1 MTYQVCKKMS
11 RGALVCVMNWE
22 VRFDPAV

>member
-11 RGALVCVMNWE
+11 KAALVCVMNWE
-22 VRFDPAV
+22 VLFDPAM

>member
-11 RGALVCVMNWE
+11 KAALVCVMNWK
-22 VRFDPAV
+22 VRFDPAM